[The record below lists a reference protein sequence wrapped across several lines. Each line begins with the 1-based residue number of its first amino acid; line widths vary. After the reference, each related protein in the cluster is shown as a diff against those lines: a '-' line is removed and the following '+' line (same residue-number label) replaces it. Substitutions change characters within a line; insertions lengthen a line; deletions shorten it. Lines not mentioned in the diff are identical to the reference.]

1 MRIILSFFLIIFL
14 SFQGIVT
21 SYADSSDDLMLRVH
35 IQGYN
40 DIAKQYN
47 EASSDRL
54 AWRKRV
60 LTNLR
65 VYVNRVLSRSDRLE
79 LKKKWY
85 LLRTSPTNGT
95 IPLLSTGGLSPVVQ
109 GTSNKTT
116 SQVIK
121 SRNLT
126 IKESSF
132 QKISEWN
139 DFKIYESEISAVDAD
154 TTLERIDF
162 AQFGTGE
169 WINIGE
175 LYKLDY
181 GNTIFKLS
189 TSKDERVY
197 KYYKRDG
204 NPGISFDLFTGLTPG
219 MKIQKWE
226 TVKFTVKIDTNTLS
240 NFTTWK
246 DFQRTNIF
254 FVKYKT
260 KESSE
265 LTSWI
270 TPQIMVYSV
279 CDEWVGVKDSSTPIV
294 FDTNLSRNLFKKT
307 KITLYTKNIR
317 ADWRIPTES
326 EYKVWKNTLVDQE
339 YASDY
344 EAYQSDV
351 SEGFAT
357 WATYD
362 QWLKQK
368 YLDKL
373 VSSYESGAISW
384 VFYGYKSSI
393 TNQFA
398 PPKWVSC
405 SQLESIAKAQ
415 KVAFKPTYDEI
426 KKSEAQK
433 NYANTINALNQK
445 IAELQTQLKELRL
458 STQTSSQN
466 TYYPDYSIELQRAE
480 EKARTYYNCLNGTWS
495 SACISY
501 GF

>member
-1 MRIILSFFLIIFL
+1 M
-14 SFQGIVT
+14 VN
-21 SYADSSDDLMLRVH
+21 M
-35 IQGYN
+35 QGYN

-47 EASSDRL
+47 EATSDRT
-54 AWRKRV
+54 AWKKRV

-65 VYVNRVLSRSDRLE
+65 VYVNRVLSRSDRIE
-79 LKKKWY
+79 IKKKGY
-85 LLRTSPTNGT
+85 ILRTSPINGT
-95 IPLLSTGGLSPVVQ
+95 IPLLSTGWLSTVVQ
-109 GTSNKTT
+109 STSNKVT
-116 SQVIK
+116 SQVVK
-121 SRNLT
+121 SGNLS

-139 DFKIYESEISAVDAD
+139 DFKIYESEVSAIDGD

-162 AQFGTGE
+162 VQFGSGE
-169 WINIGE
+169 GINIGE

-181 GNTIFKLS
+181 GNTIFKL
-189 TSKDERVY
+189 TISKDERVY

-219 MKIQKWE
+219 MKIRKWE
-226 TVKFTVKIDTNTLS
+226 TVKFTVRIDTNALS
-240 NFTTWK
+240 NFTSWK

-254 FVKYKT
+254 FAKYKT
-260 KESSE
+260 KENTE
-265 LTSWI
+265 ITSWI

-279 CDEWVGVKDSSTPIV
+279 CDEWVTVKESSTPIV

-307 KITLYTKNIR
+307 QITLYTKNIR

-326 EYKVWKNTLVDQE
+326 EYKIWKNTLVDQE
-339 YASDY
+339 YASDS

-351 SEGFAT
+351 SEGFAS

-368 YLDKL
+368 YLDRL
-373 VSSYESGAISW
+373 VSSYESGAITW
-384 VFYGYKSSI
+384 AFYGYKSTI
-393 TNQFA
+393 TNQIA

-405 SQLESIAKAQ
+405 SQLENVAKAQ
-415 KVAFKPTYDEI
+415 KVAFKTTYDEI
-426 KKSEAQK
+426 KKSEEQK
-433 NYANTINALNQK
+433 TYIETINTLNQK
-445 IAELQTQLKELRL
+445 IAELQAQVKNLQTN
-458 STQTSSQN
+458 TQTTSQGTN
-466 TYYPDYSIELQRAE
+466 YPDYSIELQKAE

-495 SACISY
+495 NACASY

>member
-1 MRIILSFFLIIFL
+1 MKKFISLIVIFFVV
-14 SFQGIVT
+14 FQSSWLYASDFTET
-21 SYADSSDDLMLRVH
+21 SIATNISM
-35 IQGYN
+35 YN
-40 DIAKQYN
+40 QMAEQYN
-47 EASSDRL
+47 NASKEKT
-54 AWRKRV
+54 AFKKRV
-60 LTNLR
+60 LANLR
-65 VYVNRVLSRSDRLE
+65 YYVNKTMSAEERAE
-79 LKKKWY
+79 LKKRW
-85 LLRTSPTNGT
+85 LTLRTIPKNWV
-95 IPLLSTGGLSPVVQ
+95 IPLLSTGSIVKQ
-109 GTSNKTT
+109 SSISNNA

-121 SRNLT
+121 RGNLN

-139 DFKIYESEISAVDAD
+139 DFKIYESEVSAVDSDA
-154 TTLERIDF
+154 TLERIDF
-162 AQFGTGE
+162 VQFGTGE

-189 TSKDERVY
+189 TTKDERVY

-226 TVKFTVKIDTNTLS
+226 TVKFTVKIDTNALS
-240 NFTTWK
+240 NFTSWK

-254 FVKYKT
+254 FAKYKT

-265 LTSWI
+265 LISWI
-270 TPQIMVYSV
+270 TPQIMVYSI
-279 CDEWVGVKDSSTPIV
+279 CDEWVVVKDSSTPIV
-294 FDTNLSRNLFKKT
+294 FDTNLSRSLFKKT

-326 EYKVWKNTLVDQE
+326 EYKLWKNTLVDQE

-351 SEGFAT
+351 SEGFAS
-357 WATYD
+357 WSTYD
-362 QWLKQK
+362 KWLKQK
-368 YLDKL
+368 YLDRL
-373 VSSYESGAISW
+373 VLAYESGAISW

-393 TNQFA
+393 TSQFA

-415 KVAFKPTYDEI
+415 KWSFKTTYDEI
-426 KKSEAQK
+426 KRIEAEK
-433 NYANTINALNQK
+433 NYTDTINALNQK
-445 IAELQTQLKELRL
+445 IIDLQKQVKYLQ
-458 STQTSSQN
+458 STVQTSSQSTN
-466 TYYPDYSIELQRAE
+466 YPDYSIELQRAE

-495 SACISY
+495 NACTSY

>member
-1 MRIILSFFLIIFL
+1 MRSLLSFLLIISVL
-14 SFQGIVT
+14 LQSFTI
-21 SYADSSDDLMLRVH
+21 YANSSDDLMLRVH

-47 EASSDRL
+47 EASSERI
-54 AWRKRV
+54 AWKKRV

-65 VYVNRVLSRSDRLE
+65 IYVNRILSRSDRLD

-85 LLRTSPTNGT
+85 TLRTWPINGT
-95 IPLLSTGGLSPVVQ
+95 IPLLSTGWLSPVVQ
-109 GTSNKTT
+109 STSNKVTP
-116 SQVIK
+116 QVIK
-121 SRNLT
+121 SGNLT

-139 DFKIYESEISAVDAD
+139 DFKIYESEVSAVDDD

-162 AQFGTGE
+162 VQFGTGE

-181 GNTIFKLS
+181 GNTIFKLT

-204 NPGISFDLFTGLTPG
+204 NPGISFDLFTGLTLG
-219 MKIQKWE
+219 MKIKKWE
-226 TVKFTVKIDTNTLS
+226 TVKFTVKIDTNALS
-240 NFTTWK
+240 NFTSWK

-254 FVKYKT
+254 FAKYKT
-260 KESSE
+260 KENAE

-279 CDEWVGVKDSSTPIV
+279 CDEWVVVKDSNTPIV

-307 KITLYTKNIR
+307 KITLYTKNIQ
-317 ADWRIPTES
+317 ADHRMPTES
-326 EYKVWKNTLVDQE
+326 EYKVWKNTLVDQD

-344 EAYQSDV
+344 EAYQSDI
-351 SEGFAT
+351 SEGFAS
-357 WATYD
+357 WSTYD

-368 YLDKL
+368 YLDRL
-373 VSSYESGAISW
+373 VSAYESGSISW
-384 VFYGYKSSI
+384 VFYGYKSTI
-393 TNQFA
+393 TSQFA

-405 SQLESIAKAQ
+405 SQLETIAKSQ
-415 KVAFKPTYDEI
+415 KVAFKSTYDEL
-426 KKSEAQK
+426 KMSETQK
-433 NYANTINALNQK
+433 NYTDTINALNQK
-445 IAELQTQLKELRL
+445 LADLQTQVKDLQLN
-458 STQTSSQN
+458 TQTNSQS

-495 SACISY
+495 NACASY

>member
-1 MRIILSFFLIIFL
+1 MKSILSFLLVICL
-14 SFQGIVT
+14 LFQGMVI

-40 DIAKQYN
+40 NIAKQYN
-47 EASSDRL
+47 EVSSDKI
-54 AWRKRV
+54 AWKKRV

-65 VYVNRVLSRSDRLE
+65 VYVNRVLSRSDRLD
-79 LKKKWY
+79 LKEKWY
-85 LLRTSPTNGT
+85 LLRTSPINGA
-95 IPLLSTGGLSPVVQ
+95 IPLLNTGGLSSVVQ
-109 GTSNKTT
+109 STSNKAT

-121 SRNLT
+121 SGNLT

-139 DFKIYESEISAVDAD
+139 DFKIYESEVSSVDGD
-154 TTLERIDF
+154 TILERIDF
-162 AQFGTGE
+162 VQFGTGE

-181 GNTIFKLS
+181 GNTIFELS
-189 TSKDERVY
+189 TPKDERVY

-226 TVKFTVKIDTNTLS
+226 TVKFTVKIDTNALS

-246 DFQRTNIF
+246 DFKRTNIF
-254 FVKYKT
+254 FAKYKT

-265 LTSWI
+265 LISWI
-270 TPQIMVYSV
+270 TPQIMAYSA
-279 CDEWVGVKDSSTPIV
+279 CDEWVGVKDGSAPIV
-294 FDTNLSRNLFKKT
+294 FDTYLSGNLFKKT

-351 SEGFAT
+351 SEGFASWST
-357 WATYD
+357 FD

-368 YLDKL
+368 YLYRL
-373 VSSYESGAISW
+373 VSAYESGAISW

-393 TNQFA
+393 TGQFA

-405 SQLESIAKAQ
+405 SQLESTAKAQ
-415 KVAFKPTYDEI
+415 KGSFKTIYDEI
-426 KKSEAQK
+426 KRMEAEK
-433 NYANTINALNQK
+433 NYTDTINVLNQK
-445 IAELQTQLKELRL
+445 ITELQGQVKEL
-458 STQTSSQN
+458 QIN
-466 TYYPDYSIELQRAE
+466 ANY
-480 EKARTYYNCLNGTWS
+480 
-495 SACISY
+495 
-501 GF
+501 